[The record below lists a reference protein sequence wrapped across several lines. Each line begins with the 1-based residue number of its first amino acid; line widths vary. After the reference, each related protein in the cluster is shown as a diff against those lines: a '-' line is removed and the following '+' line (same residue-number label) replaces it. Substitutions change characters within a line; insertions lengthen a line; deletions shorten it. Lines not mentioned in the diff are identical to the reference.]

1 MKAKDIIIKALER
14 AKRERGLKVITPS
27 DYLSE
32 GHIKKSDHNLIVM
45 TDLNELGHKDWV
57 IIAAYYAMYH
67 SVLAVLSKIG
77 LESKDHS
84 TTVAVLEYFFGKQ
97 IDKSLLEKFNELKEK
112 KNEWELIRLEE
123 KYIDY
128 LWKIKR
134 NRETVQ
140 YGVTT
145 SYKETETVMENARE
159 FVSKIKLL
167 IEKIDEELIS
177 VIVKE
182 VKKLQSR
189 ARHS

>member
-1 MKAKDIIIKALER
+1 MKAKDIIVKALER

-97 IDKSLLEKFNELKEK
+97 IDKSLLRKFNKLKEK
-112 KNEWELIRLEE
+112 KDEWELIRLEE
-123 KYIDY
+123 KYINY
-128 LWKIKR
+128 LWKVKR

-140 YGVTT
+140 YGITT
-145 SYKETETVMENARE
+145 SYKETETVMKNARE

-182 VKKLQSR
+182 VKKLQSK
-189 ARHS
+189 AKHS

>member
-1 MKAKDIIIKALER
+1 MKAKDIIVKALER